1 MLFATFLFMTN
12 FDKSW
17 TRPEK
22 PGVSEKLRDSVKH
35 EGPLKPRMQ
44 TGVNKL
50 QAQTAKLDT
59 MMKKMRERDNRLF
72 QKIVVAMKNH
82 DNQTAKVL
90 SSELVELRKSTTMI
104 GHARMTLEQA
114 QLRLTTMHDV
124 GDAMA
129 TIGPAMG
136 TMKSLKSSLSKFM
149 PEADAELNSMTQTLN
164 GLMMDSLAG
173 DSFGVEPDVY
183 TEETEKILQEASSV
197 AEQQIGDKFP
207 SVPTSIGTQTTSTI
221 E

>member
-1 MLFATFLFMTN
+1 MQFHTSFFMTN

-22 PGVSEKLRDSVKH
+22 PGVSEKLRDSVKND
-35 EGPLKPRMQ
+35 GPLKPRMQ
-44 TGVNKL
+44 SGVSKL
-50 QAQTAKLDT
+50 QAQTAKLDA
-59 MMKKMRERDNRLF
+59 MMKKMRDRDNRLF
-72 QKIVVAMKNH
+72 QKIVFAMKNH
-82 DNQTAKVL
+82 DNQTAKIL

-104 GHARMTLEQA
+104 ANARMTLEQA

-136 TMKSLKSSLSKFM
+136 TMKNLKSSLSKFM

-173 DSFGVEPDVY
+173 DSFGVEPDVF
-183 TEETEKILQEASSV
+183 TEETERILQEASSV
-197 AEQQIGDKFP
+197 AEQQIGERFP
-207 SVPTSIGTQTTSTI
+207 SVPSQISTQTTSTV

>member
-1 MLFATFLFMTN
+1 MTN

-22 PGVSEKLRDSVKH
+22 PGVSEKLRDSVKN

-44 TGVNKL
+44 AGVSKL
-50 QAQTAKLDT
+50 QAQIAKLDT
-59 MMKKMRERDNRLF
+59 MMKKMRDRDNRLF
-72 QKIVVAMKNH
+72 QKIVFAMKNH
-82 DNQTAKVL
+82 DNQTAKIL

-136 TMKSLKSSLSKFM
+136 TMKNLKTSLSKFM
-149 PEADAELNSMTQTLN
+149 PDADAEINSVTQTLN

-173 DSFGVEPDVY
+173 ESFGAELDVH
-183 TEETEKILQEASSV
+183 TEETERILQEASSV
-197 AEQQIGDKFP
+197 AEQQIGERFP
-207 SVPTSIGTQTTSTI
+207 SVPSQIGTQSTSTI

>member
-1 MLFATFLFMTN
+1 MTN

-17 TRPEK
+17 TRPDK
-22 PGVSEKLRDSVKH
+22 PGVSEKLRDSVKN

-50 QAQTAKLDT
+50 QAQTAKLDS
-59 MMKKMRERDNRLF
+59 MLKKMRERDNRLF
-72 QKIVVAMKNH
+72 QKIVAAMQNH
-82 DNQTAKVL
+82 DNQAAKIL

-136 TMKSLKSSLSKFM
+136 TMKNLKTSLSKFM
-149 PEADAELNSMTQTLN
+149 PEADSELNSMTQTLN

-173 DSFGVEPDVY
+173 DSLGMEQEVS

-207 SVPTSIGTQTTSTI
+207 SVPTPVGTQTPTF